1 VDCVPK
7 TRVLLADDNEA
18 MLARIRLELG
28 DEFATVAVAKNGQE
42 AVDAVLLHDPDVLLI
57 DISLP
62 IMDGLQVVSLLKA
75 NHCRARVVFVTIH
88 ADADFFDAAFSAG
101 ASGYVTKARLSSDLV
116 IAIRHVLGGH
126 KFLSP
131 R

>member
-1 VDCVPK
+1 M
-7 TRVLLADDNEA
+7 R
-18 MLARIRLELG
+18 ARIRLELG
-28 DEFATVAVAKNGQE
+28 EEFEIVAIAEDGQE
-42 AVDAVLLHDPDVLLI
+42 AVDAVLLYDPDVLLI

-62 IMDGLQVVSLLKA
+62 VMDGFQTVSVLKA
-75 NHCRARVVFVTIH
+75 NHCRARVVFASIH
-88 ADADFFDAAFSAG
+88 EDADFFDAAFSAG

-116 IAIRHVLGGH
+116 IAIRQVLRGH